1 MVNGINYFNKLQK
14 AFVIA
19 EAGVNHNGD
28 VTRAFKMIEA
38 AVSAGVDA
46 IKFQT
51 FKAEKLV
58 SSSAAMAKYQKN
70 NLGVETSQ
78 LEMIRN
84 LELSFDDFVEL
95 KTYCDAKGI
104 VFLSTPFDE
113 ESADFLAEIVPIFK
127 IGSGEITNS
136 RFLKHIAQNKKTIIL
151 STGMSNLGEIESAL
165 AVIYSEGT
173 SDIALLHCTT
183 NYPCP
188 FNEVNLRA
196 MLTIG
201 EAFKLPIG
209 YSDHTLG
216 IEIPIA
222 AVAMGAKIIEKH
234 FTLDRQLPGP
244 DHKASLEP
252 EEMAAMVRSIRNI
265 EAALGDGIK
274 RPNASEYETMMVA
287 RKSLVASRFMK
298 AGEAV
303 TIDDIEIKRPGD
315 GINPF
320 LMPIIVGKKL
330 IKDISKDSLFT
341 WEHFMGVDVD
351 K

>member
-1 MVNGINYFNKLQK
+1 VNGINYFDKFQK
-14 AFVIA
+14 VFVIA

-28 VTRAFKMIEA
+28 VKKAFEMIEA
-38 AVSAGVDA
+38 AVNSGVDA

-58 SSSAAMAKYQKN
+58 SGIADMASYQKEN
-70 NLGVETSQ
+70 IGRDISQ
-78 LEMIRN
+78 LQMIRK

-95 KTYCDAKGI
+95 KAYCDRQGI
-104 VFLSTPFDE
+104 MFLSTPFDE
-113 ESADFLAEIVPIFK
+113 VSADFLTEMVPMFK
-127 IGSGEITNS
+127 IGSGEITNIP
-136 RFLKHIAQNKKTIIL
+136 FLKRIAQKKKPIIL
-151 STGMSNLGEIESAL
+151 STGMSSLSEIETALSAM
-165 AVIYSEGT
+165 YCEGA
-173 SDIALLHCTT
+173 SDISLLHCTT

-216 IEIPIA
+216 IEIPVA

-252 EEMAAMVRSIRNI
+252 EELTAMVKSIRNV

-274 RPNASEYETMMVA
+274 RPNPSELETMIAA
-287 RKSLVASRFMK
+287 RKSLVASKDLEKDQLLRP
-298 AGEAV
+298 EDV
-303 TIDDIEIKRPGD
+303 CIKRPGN
-315 GINPF
+315 GLQPS
-320 LMPIIVGKKL
+320 LMSIVVGKKL
-330 IKDISKDSLFT
+330 RKCVKKDELFT
-341 WEHFMGVDVD
+341 WEHFMGDQD
-351 K
+351 D